1 MSDWLGTVGRLA
13 SASAAHCS
21 AGCWHPPWLQV
32 SPLREATT
40 LPEQQQVVDRARVCN
55 AGEEEVVVH
64 TRGRSQSRRGLC
76 YSRAPAPSSM
86 GLFYRH
92 RNPMTMRG
100 ANILKNSF
108 SPAAL
113 SRGSESTTS

>member
-64 TRGRSQSRRGLC
+64 TRGRTVGVVVGYATRERRHPPQWDC
-76 YSRAPAPSSM
+76 
-86 GLFYRH
+86 
-92 RNPMTMRG
+92 
-100 ANILKNSF
+100 
-108 SPAAL
+108 
-113 SRGSESTTS
+113 STGIAIR